1 MLTPFQKK
9 FVKCAVISLINFFS
23 GYDHVKLNLKYRDM
37 IAFMTLFSFLR
48 QMTILQRATNSIIQF
63 VRIVIKIL
71 KKHIP
76 LVYLPFMYDI
86 GVKKPKTTYNNEK
99 VIPEIR
105 KYI

>member
-1 MLTPFQKK
+1 
-9 FVKCAVISLINFFS
+9 
-23 GYDHVKLNLKYRDM
+23 
-37 IAFMTLFSFLR
+37 
-48 QMTILQRATNSIIQF
+48 MTILQRATNSIIQF

-76 LVYLPFMYDI
+76 LVYLPFMNDI

-105 KYI
+105 KYILKHIIWINEVLANLERVRYTISKAKS